1 MPTSELARD
10 RRADD
15 DRVRLESRVL
25 LGFASVS
32 SRVAALLPLPQGMEA
47 YRPRPVFGTTSAH
60 RRPPVVRR
68 PQEPT
73 TSTPDLE
80 GVQWYDPRTTH
91 AESTQPSPCLQRP
104 WSARLSRRRV
114 ILAALRRARHRRSNL
129 GRTETCEPHSA
140 KKFEGRRCRP
150 LRTVYGV
157 GPQVSS
163 SCRRPFEAPALR
175 PDLGCFTRFRQRRR
189 CAPTCLQGSL
199 GAVKP
204 VAQHRCAGEPIRAA
218 CTRRRRLMRD
228 PYAPLPPLPPR
239 CAGMS
244 PSSPSLHPTDH
255 AASHTISGGVLE

>member
-1 MPTSELARD
+1 MMAKSALN
-10 RRADD
+10 
-15 DRVRLESRVL
+15 RVCVFS
-25 LGFASVS
+25 AS
-32 SRVAALLPLPQGMEA
+32 LPC
-47 YRPRPVFGTTSAH
+47 
-60 RRPPVVRR
+60 PPVWPRFFHCHRGWR
-68 PQEPT
+68 PTVLALSLAQLQRIGVPLSCAGLRNRLQ
-73 TSTPDLE
+73 STPDLE

-104 WSARLSRRRV
+104 WSARLSRRGV
-114 ILAALRRARHRRSNL
+114 VLAALRRARHRRSNL
-129 GRTETCEPHSA
+129 GRAETCEPHGA
-140 KKFEGRRCRP
+140 KKAEGRRCRP

-204 VAQHRCAGEPIRAA
+204 AAQHRCAGEPIRAA

-244 PSSPSLHPTDH
+244 SSSPSLHPTDH
-255 AASHTISGGVLE
+255 AASHPISGGVLE